1 MISPRTCVNYG
12 KKFGELKDGEYDSKL
27 FSQLDSKVQK
37 IANSLVTADM
47 VSNVDETMRS
57 IDESVASFTRVFEVP
72 GTMKGFFEQF
82 PRDTI
87 LNTIPK
93 EKRKEYGLLEAKNE

>member
-1 MISPRTCVNYG
+1 MI
-12 KKFGELKDGEYDSKL
+12 
-27 FSQLDSKVQK
+27 
-37 IANSLVTADM
+37 
-47 VSNVDETMRS
+47 SNVDETMRS

-93 EKRKEYGLLEAKNE
+93 EKKKRIWTIGSEE